1 MALAVS
7 AGCAALVLI
16 VFLITAA
23 LGNHILE
30 IGGLKAD
37 EPLDTILFSSG
48 AGFAILQLLLGILGL
63 MAGLTVRSVMALLIL
78 LAIAGWGGWK
88 SVFHLFRESAKDLS
102 GVIKSGAARALGLC
116 IFFFLGLEA
125 LLSTAPLTGS
135 DAMHYH
141 FTAPLLE
148 IGRPEQPIFWLAHS
162 FFVGLGHELIA
173 LGLVLGGDRLALLLI
188 FFGGCLT
195 AVALF
200 QMARKW
206 MPPEWSLA
214 AALTFLMTPMVFWQI
229 STAGSPDIWMGFYAV
244 MAALAVGQA
253 EGASTRRWLILASV
267 YAGAGASIK
276 YTGWILPAVIVLCV
290 LWMTKSLLWAA
301 LCSAAALATGV
312 FPLLRNFLWT
322 GDPFFPFLSR
332 WMGKVP
338 VNEFG
343 LEAIQADVHSH
354 AFSTQPLH
362 ILYFLAAMTVRG
374 ADYGLGHY
382 FGPVLLAFLPLAFFC
397 NWRSRLVR
405 VAAALCV
412 SMLFANALTT
422 QMARFLLPA
431 YPLALALVIFGA
443 AVASREGGAF
453 VRFGCAATLAL
464 FGLFCVT
471 SDTLYAKDFL
481 SVAVGL
487 ESKAAFLN
495 RMAPDYQAAA
505 FVNSALAQRT
515 GKALIFFR
523 HSYYLRVPYENGD
536 PGESW
541 GMNPAVLTN
550 PQALLAFLKEQNIA
564 WVVKS
569 PEYPDPLAKVF
580 EECEKEGLLVP
591 EARTETETL
600 SGSSRVYNIRLK
612 LPVVLMRVAN

>member
-16 VFLITAA
+16 IFLIAAA
-23 LGNHILE
+23 LGNHILK
-30 IGGLKAD
+30 IGGLKAED
-37 EPLDTILFSSG
+37 PLDTILFSSG
-48 AGFAILQLLLGILGL
+48 TGFAILQLLLGILGFV
-63 MAGLTVRSVMALLIL
+63 AGLTVRTVLGLLFL
-78 LAIAGWGGWK
+78 LAIAGWSGWK
-88 SVFHLFRESAKDLS
+88 SVFRLCQESAKDLS
-102 GVIKSGAARALGLC
+102 GVFESGAAKALGLC

-148 IGRPEQPIFWLAHS
+148 IGKPEQPIFWLAHS
-162 FFVGLGHELIA
+162 FFIGLGHELIA

-188 FFGGCLT
+188 FFGGFL
-195 AVALF
+195 AAAALF

-206 MPPEWSLA
+206 MPPEWALA

-244 MAALAVGQA
+244 LSALAVGQA
-253 EGASTRRWLILASV
+253 GGAFTRRWLILASV
-267 YAGAGASIK
+267 FAGAGASIK
-276 YTGWILPAVIVLCV
+276 YTGWILPVVIVLCA
-290 LWMTKSLLWAA
+290 LWMTRSLVWAA

-312 FPLLRNFLWT
+312 FPLFRNFLWT

-332 WMGKVP
+332 WLGRVR
-338 VNEFG
+338 VNQFA
-343 LEAIQADVHSH
+343 LESIQADVHSH

-382 FGPVLLAFLPLAFFC
+382 FGPVLLAFLPLLFFC
-397 NWRSRLVR
+397 NWRSRLVW

-412 SMLFANALTT
+412 SMLLTNALTT

-431 YPLALALVIFGA
+431 YPLALALALFGA

-453 VRFGCAATLAL
+453 IRFACAATLAL
-464 FGLFCVT
+464 FGLFCAV

-481 SVAVGL
+481 PVSVGL
-487 ESKAAFLN
+487 ESKEAFLS

-505 FVNSALAQRT
+505 FVNSALAERT

-541 GMNPAVLTN
+541 GMNPAALTD
-550 PQALLAFLKEQNIA
+550 PQTLLAFLKEQGIT

-569 PEYPDPLAKVF
+569 PEYPEPLAKVF

-591 EARTETETL
+591 EKRTETETL
-600 SGSSRVYNIRLK
+600 SGSSRIYNIRTNIHVTL
-612 LPVVLMRVAN
+612 LRVVH

>member
-16 VFLITAA
+16 IFLITAA
-23 LGNHILE
+23 FGNHILD
-30 IGGLKAD
+30 IAGLTAD
-37 EPLDTILFSSG
+37 EPLDSILFSSG

-88 SVFHLFRESAKDLS
+88 SVFRLCQESAKDFS
-102 GVIKSGAARALGLC
+102 GVFKSGASRALGLC
-116 IFFFLGLEA
+116 IFIFLGLEA

-148 IGRPEQPIFWLAHS
+148 IGRPEQPIFWLAHA
-162 FFVGLGHELIA
+162 FFIGLGHELIA
-173 LGLVLGGDRLALLLI
+173 LGLVLGGDKLALLLI
-188 FFGGCLT
+188 FSGGFLT
-195 AVALF
+195 AAALF

-206 MPPEWSLA
+206 MAPEWALA
-214 AALTFLMTPMVFWQI
+214 ATLTFLMTPMVFWQI

-244 MAALAVGQA
+244 LAALAVGQA
-253 EGASTRRWLILASV
+253 EGVSTHRWLILASV

-276 YTGWILPAVIVLCV
+276 YTGWILPAVILLCG
-290 LWMTKSLLWAA
+290 LWMTRSLVWAA
-301 LCSAAALATGV
+301 LCSAAALAAGL

-332 WMGKVP
+332 WMGRIP
-338 VNEFG
+338 VNQFA
-343 LEAIQADVHSH
+343 LESIQADVHSH

-382 FGPVLLAFLPLAFFC
+382 FGPVLLAFLPLLFFC
-397 NWRSRLVR
+397 NWRSRLVW
-405 VAAALCV
+405 VATALCA
-412 SMLFANALTT
+412 SMLLANALTT

-431 YPLALALVIFGA
+431 YPLALALAIFGA
-443 AVASREGGAF
+443 AAASRERGTF

-464 FGLFCVT
+464 FGLFCLA

-481 SVAVGL
+481 PVSVGL

-505 FVNSALAQRT
+505 FVNSVLAQRE
-515 GKALIFFR
+515 GKVLIFFR
-523 HSYYLRVPYENGD
+523 HSFYLRVPYENGD

-541 GMNPAVLTN
+541 GMNPAVLTD
-550 PQALLAFLKEQNIA
+550 PQTLLAFLKEQGVA

-569 PEYPDPLAKVF
+569 PEYPEPLVKVF

-600 SGSSRVYNIRLK
+600 SGSSRVYN
-612 LPVVLMRVAN
+612 MRVKVHVTLLRVVE

>member
-7 AGCAALVLI
+7 AGCAALVVI
-16 VFLITAA
+16 IFLITAA

-30 IGGLKAD
+30 IAGLTSD

-48 AGFAILQLLLGILGL
+48 AGFAILQLLLGILGIVT
-63 MAGLTVRSVMALLIL
+63 GLTVRSALALLIL
-78 LAIAGWGGWK
+78 LAIAGWSGWK
-88 SVFHLFRESAKDLS
+88 SVFRLCHESAKDLS
-102 GVIKSGAARALGLC
+102 GVFKSGASRALGLC

-125 LLSTAPLTGS
+125 LLSTAPVTGS

-162 FFVGLGHELIA
+162 FFIGLGHELIA
-173 LGLVLGGDRLALLLI
+173 LGLVLGGDKFALLLI
-188 FFGGCLT
+188 FFGGFLT
-195 AVALF
+195 AAALF

-206 MPPEWSLA
+206 MPLEWALT

-229 STAGSPDIWMGFYAV
+229 STAGSPDIWMGFCAV
-244 MAALAVGQA
+244 LAALAVGQA
-253 EGASTRRWLILASV
+253 DGASTQRWLILASV

-276 YTGWILPAVIVLCV
+276 YTGWILPAVILLCV
-290 LWMTKSLLWAA
+290 LWVTRSLVWTA
-301 LCSAAALATGV
+301 LCSAAALAAGV

-322 GDPFFPFLSR
+322 GDPFFPFLSH
-332 WMGKVP
+332 WMGRIQ

-343 LEAIQADVHSH
+343 LEAIQADIHSH
-354 AFSTQPLH
+354 AFSTQPFD

-382 FGPVLLAFLPLAFFC
+382 FGPVLLAFLPLVFFC
-397 NWRSRLVR
+397 NWRSRLVW
-405 VAAALCV
+405 VATTLCT
-412 SMLFANALTT
+412 SMLLANALTT

-431 YPLALALVIFGA
+431 YPLALALALFGA
-443 AVASREGGAF
+443 AVASRVGGA
-453 VRFGCAATLAL
+453 VIRFGCVATLVL
-464 FGLFCVT
+464 FGLFCLA

-481 SVAVGL
+481 PVAVGL

-505 FVNSALAQRT
+505 FVNSALAERT

-541 GMNPAVLTN
+541 GMNPAVLKD
-550 PQALLAFLKEQNIA
+550 PQILLAFLKAQGIA

-569 PEYPDPLAKVF
+569 PEYPEPLAKVF
-580 EECEKEGLLVP
+580 EECEDEGVLVP

-600 SGSSRVYNIRLK
+600 SGSSRVYNLRLK
-612 LPVVLMRVAN
+612 VPVVLMRVAN

>member
-7 AGCAALVLI
+7 AGCGALVLI
-16 VFLITAA
+16 IFLITAA

-30 IGGLKAD
+30 IAGLRA
-37 EPLDTILFSSG
+37 EHPLDTILFSCG
-48 AGFAILQLLLGILGL
+48 AGFAVLQLLLGNLGFV
-63 MAGLTVRSVMALLIL
+63 AGLTVRSVLALLVL
-78 LAIAGWGGWK
+78 LAIAGWSGWK
-88 SVFHLFRESAKDLS
+88 TLFRLCQESAKDLS
-102 GVIKSGAARALGLC
+102 GVFESGAAKALGLC

-135 DAMHYH
+135 DALHYH

-148 IGRPEQPIFWLAHS
+148 IGRPEQPNFWLAHS
-162 FFVGLGHELIA
+162 FFIGLGHELIA
-173 LGLVLGGDRLALLLI
+173 LGLVLGGDKLALLLI
-188 FFGGCLT
+188 FFGGGLT
-195 AVALF
+195 AAALF

-206 MPPEWSLA
+206 MPPEWALA

-244 MAALAVGQA
+244 LAVLAVGQA
-253 EGASTRRWLILASV
+253 NGMYTRRWLILASV

-276 YTGWILPAVIVLCV
+276 YTGWILPAVILLCV
-290 LWMTKSLLWAA
+290 LWMTRSLVWAA
-301 LCSAAALATGV
+301 LCSAAALAAGV

-332 WMGKVP
+332 WMGRVP

-343 LEAIQADVHSH
+343 LESIQADVHSH
-354 AFSTQPLH
+354 AFSTQPIH
-362 ILYFLAAMTVRG
+362 ILYFLATMTVRG

-382 FGPVLLAFLPLAFFC
+382 FGPILLAFLPLLFFC
-397 NWRSRLVR
+397 NWKSRLFWVTT
-405 VAAALCV
+405 ALCV
-412 SMLFANALTT
+412 SMLLANALTT

-431 YPLALALVIFGA
+431 YPLALALALFGA
-443 AVASREGGAF
+443 AVASREGSAF
-453 VRFGCAATLAL
+453 IRFGCTATLAL
-464 FGLFCVT
+464 FGLFCLA

-481 SVAVGL
+481 PVSVGL

-495 RMAPDYQAAA
+495 RMAPDYQAAT
-505 FVNSALAQRT
+505 FVNSALAQRE

-541 GMNPAVLTN
+541 GMNPAALTD
-550 PQALLAFLKEQNIA
+550 PQALLAFLKAQGIA

-569 PEYPDPLAKVF
+569 PEYPEPLAKVF
-580 EECEKEGLLVP
+580 EECEKEGLLIP

-612 LPVVLMRVAN
+612 VPVVLMRVAN

>member
-7 AGCAALVLI
+7 AGCAALVLAI
-16 VFLITAA
+16 FLIAVA

-30 IGGLKAD
+30 IAGLTAD
-37 EPLDTILFSSG
+37 HPLDTVLFSSG
-48 AGFAILQLLLGILGL
+48 AGFAVLQLLLGILGL
-63 MAGLTVRSVMALLIL
+63 VAGLTVGSVLALLVL
-78 LAIAGWGGWK
+78 LAIAGWRGWK
-88 SVFHLFRESAKDLS
+88 SLFRLCRESAMDLS
-102 GVIKSGAARALGLC
+102 VVFKSGAARALGLC

-141 FTAPLLE
+141 FTAPLVE
-148 IGRPEQPIFWLAHS
+148 IGSPEKPIFWLTHA
-162 FFVGLGHELIA
+162 FFMGLGHELIG

-195 AVALF
+195 AAALF

-206 MPPEWSLA
+206 MPLEWALA

-244 MAALAVGQA
+244 LAALAVGQA
-253 EGASTRRWLILASV
+253 DGSSARRWLILASV

-276 YTGWILPAVIVLCV
+276 YTGWILPAVILLFVF
-290 LWMTKSLLWAA
+290 WMTRSLLWAA
-301 LCSAAALATGV
+301 LCSGAALATGV

-332 WMGKVP
+332 WMGKVA
-338 VNEFG
+338 VNEYA
-343 LEAIQADVHSH
+343 LESIQADVHSH
-354 AFSTQPLH
+354 AFSTQPFH

-382 FGPVLLAFLPLAFFC
+382 FGPVLLGFLPLLFFC
-397 NWRSRLVR
+397 NWRARLVW
-405 VAAALCV
+405 VAAALCG
-412 SMLFANALTT
+412 SMLLANALTT

-431 YPLALALVIFGA
+431 YPLALALAIFGA
-443 AVASREGGAF
+443 AVATREGGAY
-453 VRFGCAATLAL
+453 VRFGCVVTLAL
-464 FGLFCVT
+464 FGLFCLA

-481 SVAVGL
+481 PVSVGL
-487 ESKAAFLN
+487 ESKVAFLN

-505 FVNSALAQRT
+505 FVNSVLAQRP
-515 GKALIFFR
+515 GKVLIFFR
-523 HSYYLRVPYENGD
+523 HSYYLRVPYEDGD
-536 PGESW
+536 PSESW
-541 GMNPAVLTN
+541 KMNPGALAS
-550 PQALLAFLKEQNIA
+550 PQTLLAFLKEQGIA

-569 PEYPDPLAKVF
+569 PEYPEPLAKVF

-591 EARTETETL
+591 EARTEAETL
-600 SGSSRVYNIRLK
+600 SGSSRIYNIRLK
-612 LPVVLMRVAN
+612 VPVVLMRVAN

>member
-7 AGCAALVLI
+7 AGCAALVLAI
-16 VFLITAA
+16 FLITAA
-23 LGNHILE
+23 LGNHVLE

-37 EPLDTILFSSG
+37 RPLDTILFSCG
-48 AGFAILQLLLGILGL
+48 AGFAILQLLLGILGFV
-63 MAGLTVRSVMALLIL
+63 AGLTVRTVLGLLVL

-88 SVFHLFRESAKDLS
+88 SLFRLYKESTKDLF
-102 GVIKSGAARALGLC
+102 GVFESGAAKVMGLC
-116 IFFFLGLEA
+116 ILFFMGLEA

-162 FFVGLGHELIA
+162 FFIGLGHELIA
-173 LGLVLGGDRLALLLI
+173 LGLVLGGDKLALLLI
-188 FFGGCLT
+188 FFGGFLT
-195 AVALF
+195 TAALF

-206 MPPEWSLA
+206 MPPVWALA

-244 MAALAVGQA
+244 LAALAVGQA

-276 YTGWILPAVIVLCV
+276 YTGWILPAVILLCV
-290 LWMTKSLLWAA
+290 FWMTRSLLWTA

-332 WMGKVP
+332 WMGRIP

-343 LEAIQADVHSH
+343 LESIQADVHSH
-354 AFSTQPLH
+354 VFSTQPFH
-362 ILYFLAAMTVRG
+362 ILYFLAAMTLRG

-382 FGPVLLAFLPLAFFC
+382 FGPILLAFLPLLFFC
-397 NWRSRLVR
+397 NWRSRLVW
-405 VAAALCV
+405 VAAALCA
-412 SMLFANALTT
+412 SMLLANALTT

-431 YPLALALVIFGA
+431 YPLALALTLFGA

-453 VRFGCAATLAL
+453 IRFGCAATLAL
-464 FGLFCVT
+464 FGLFCLA

-481 SVAVGL
+481 PVSLGL

-495 RMAPDYQAAA
+495 RMAPDYQAAT
-505 FVNSALAQRT
+505 FVNSVLAQRE
-515 GKALIFFR
+515 GKALVFLR
-523 HSYYLRVPYENGD
+523 HSYYLRVPYENGY

-541 GMNPAVLTN
+541 GMNPAVLTD
-550 PQALLAFLKEQNIA
+550 PQMLFAFLKEQGIA

-569 PEYPDPLAKVF
+569 PEYPKPLAKVF

-591 EARTETETL
+591 EARSETETL
-600 SGSSRVYNIRLK
+600 TGNSRIFNIRLK
-612 LPVVLMRVAN
+612 VPVVLLRVAN